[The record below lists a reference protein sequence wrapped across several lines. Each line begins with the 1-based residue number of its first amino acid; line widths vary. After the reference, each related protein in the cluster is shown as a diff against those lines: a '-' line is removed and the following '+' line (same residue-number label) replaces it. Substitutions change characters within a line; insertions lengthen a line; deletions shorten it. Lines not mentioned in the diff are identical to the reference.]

1 MVRQLES
8 LMKLFAGLLVLTLFD
23 VTAAQGAD
31 NPNSVALTRAMR
43 SDEIAV
49 ATAKRNFLNG
59 SMAERYGKTNAG
71 CVKRIPYADFT
82 AGWARVIDSVLNP
95 QEIDAALTF
104 FKSDAGV
111 KYVEGMLRRLRAREG
126 GEVFP
131 EVPGKEDISAAQ
143 SAAISDFSSS
153 DLGRKV
159 TGKDLN
165 VSPAAEV
172 FGRELLQQIAGK
184 CGK

>member
-8 LMKLFAGLLVLTLFD
+8 LMKLFAGMLVLTLLAA
-23 VTAAQGAD
+23 TAAQGAD
-31 NPNSVALTRAMR
+31 NPKSVALMRAMR

-82 AGWARVIDSVLNP
+82 AGWARVIDSVLSAE
-95 QEIDAALTF
+95 EIETALAF

-126 GEVFP
+126 GVVFP
-131 EVPGKEDISAAQ
+131 EVPGKEDIISGPERCHKRFLELGPRTQ
-143 SAAISDFSSS
+143 SHGQGSDCFSR
-153 DLGRKV
+153 GGGVRAR
-159 TGKDLN
+159 T
-165 VSPAAEV
+165 PAAD
-172 FGRELLQQIAGK
+172 RRK

>member
-1 MVRQLES
+1 
-8 LMKLFAGLLVLTLFD
+8 MKPIAAMLVLTLM
-23 VTAAQGAD
+23 VAAVAQGED
-31 NPNSVALTRAMR
+31 SPKSVALTRAMR

-49 ATAKRNFLNG
+49 ATAKRSFLNG
-59 SMAERYGKTNAG
+59 SMDQRYGKTSAG

-82 AGWARVIDSVLNP
+82 SGWARVIDSVLSP

-111 KYVEGMLRRLRAREG
+111 KYVEGLLRRLRAREG

-131 EVPGKEDISAAQ
+131 DVPGKEDISPAQ

-153 DLGRKV
+153 ELGRKV
-159 TGKDLN
+159 MGKDLT
-165 VSPAAEV
+165 VSPAAEA

-184 CGK
+184 CGGK

>member
-1 MVRQLES
+1 
-8 LMKLFAGLLVLTLFD
+8 MKPTAAMLVLTLI
-23 VTAAQGAD
+23 VAAAAQGED
-31 NPNSVALTRAMR
+31 GPKSVALTRAMR

-59 SMAERYGKTNAG
+59 SMDQRYGKTSAG
-71 CVKRIPYADFT
+71 CVKRIPYTDFT
-82 AGWARVIDSVLNP
+82 AGWARVIDSAMST

-131 EVPGKEDISAAQ
+131 EVPGKEDISPAQ
-143 SAAISDFSSS
+143 TAAIGDFSSS

-159 TGKDLN
+159 MGKEVN
-165 VSPAAEV
+165 VSPAAEA
-172 FGRELLQQIAGK
+172 FGRELLEQIAGK